1 MARFVCLDF
10 ETTGFAMKGAPPSEW
25 PLPFANF
32 LIQVSVHIVEDGEIP
47 HAYDSRIKGARQL
60 TRWVRENVP
69 VTLES
74 LEYGR
79 TLPQVVC
86 DIAGILLDGDT
97 IVTHN
102 TRFDLDD
109 VLAKATDRIG
119 YDSLELRRILTAPR
133 FCTMTCAYSKRVW
146 GRFPNMAALCAHFEV
161 TNGHAHDAMCDTAAL
176 AQCVAE
182 ALRRGV
188 MFNDRS
194 VVGVLMGARGVSL
207 K

>member
-10 ETTGFAMKGAPPSEW
+10 ETTGLPVRGAPPSEI
-25 PLPFANF
+25 PLPFENF
-32 LIQVSVHIVEDGEIP
+32 PIQVSVDIVEDGEIH
-47 HAYDSRIKGARQL
+47 HAYDSLIAGASQFNK
-60 TRWVRENVP
+60 WVRTNVP

-86 DIAGILLDGDT
+86 DIAGLLRDGDT

-102 TRFDLDD
+102 TRYDLDD
-109 VLAKATDRIG
+109 VLAKAAARTG
-119 YDSLELRRILTAPR
+119 YDSLELRRILAAPR

-146 GRFPNMAALCAHFEV
+146 GKWPSMVAFCAHFEV
-161 TNGHAHDAMCDTAAL
+161 TNGRPHDAKCDVAAL

-188 MFNDRS
+188 MFDRP
-194 VVGVLMGARGVSL
+194 VGALGGKGAA